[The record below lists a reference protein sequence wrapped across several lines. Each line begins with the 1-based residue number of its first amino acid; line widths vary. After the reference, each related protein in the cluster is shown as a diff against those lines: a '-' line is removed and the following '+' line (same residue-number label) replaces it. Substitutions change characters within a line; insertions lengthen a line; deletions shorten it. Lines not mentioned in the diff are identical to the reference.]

1 MQLTPRL
8 DGRVAVIT
16 GGGRGIGLATA
27 EALAA
32 NGAAVLLADRGA
44 NLLPAAA
51 ERVRRTGARCEAV
64 VCDVRE
70 EASVMAMAEA
80 VRREFGKVHV
90 LVNSAGTAIRK
101 NVVDFTLDEWRMVV
115 ETNLTGTFL
124 PVKYLVPLMRGHGWG
139 RIINLSSIMG
149 HVSTTGR
156 GVYSATKHGVLGL
169 TKALAQELVGEGIT
183 VNAISPGFVATELTA
198 PLRANPER
206 NAELMAATPM
216 KRWGMPEE
224 IASLALYLCSD
235 GAAFMTGTDVLA
247 DGGWVAQ

>member
-1 MQLTPRL
+1 MQITPKL

-27 EALAA
+27 EALGAH
-32 NGAAVLLADRGA
+32 GAAVLLADRDA
-44 NLLPAAA
+44 VLLPAAA
-51 ERVRRTGARCEAV
+51 ERVRRRGARCETMA
-64 VCDVRE
+64 CDVRD
-70 EASVMAMAEA
+70 EASVIALADFA
-80 VRREFGKVHV
+80 RREFGGVHI

-101 NVVDFTLDEWRMVV
+101 NVVDFTLEEWRTVV

-149 HVSTTGR
+149 HVSTAGR

-169 TKALAQELVGEGIT
+169 TKALAQELVEEGIT
-183 VNAISPGFVATELTA
+183 CNAISPGFIATELTA
-198 PLRANPER
+198 ALRANPER

-216 KRWGMPEE
+216 KRWGTPEE

-235 GAAFMTGTDVLA
+235 GAAFMTGTDVLS

>member
-32 NGAAVLLADRGA
+32 NGAAVLLADRDA

-235 GAAFMTGTDVLA
+235 WAAFMTGTDVLA

>member
-32 NGAAVLLADRGA
+32 NGAAVLLADRDA

-101 NVVDFTLDEWRMVV
+101 NVVDFSLDEWRIVV